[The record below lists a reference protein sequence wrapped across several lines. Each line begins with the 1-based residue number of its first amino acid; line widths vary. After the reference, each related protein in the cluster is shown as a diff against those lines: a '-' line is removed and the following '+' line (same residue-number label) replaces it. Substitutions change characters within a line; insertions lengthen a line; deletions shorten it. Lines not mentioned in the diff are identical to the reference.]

1 MHELDCPRCGRRPL
15 DEFTFGGER
24 RASADWLNDPGERDF
39 DDVWVFE
46 NPAGIA
52 LKPQVPQPVVIRN
65 PSTPVSPMIGLKSAE
80 ISQSPAHVRR
90 IRIERRNGRSAV
102 ILYA

>member
-1 MHELDCPRCGRRPL
+1 MHTLDCPRCGRRPL

-24 RASADWLNDPGERDF
+24 RPTADWLTDPDERDF

-52 LKPQVPQPVVIRN
+52 TERWFHAAGCRRWL
-65 PSTPVSPMIGLKSAE
+65 T
-80 ISQSPAHVRR
+80 VRR
-90 IRIERRNGRSAV
+90 DTSVDHVLEVR
-102 ILYA
+102 